1 VKEIGIE
8 IPEDAS
14 VDSLL
19 MMRSTKSTFNR
30 ALEIPDE
37 RVKLVSVRPD
47 KIEGLVHSGSREIW
61 HYVSLRSRDGV
72 SCSCESWKFQD
83 IRRHRLCKH
92 LVKFSTYAMRQDD
105 TKAYAAGVIKQALR
119 GLEVFG
125 ELETDGLITR
135 DGKSIKCTPLG
146 ENVSILGVPVKDAK
160 KVMRAISDK
169 RSDLKTIL
177 RGLIRA
183 RAEML
188 EPVANQVL
196 GRLPA
201 TSIDE
206 VVCEDNMP
214 GIVENCLEDLEYIN
228 HILLSLM
235 EQKHALR
242 KETEKMEV
250 SLLTLLNSMR

>member
-1 VKEIGIE
+1 
-8 IPEDAS
+8 
-14 VDSLL
+14 
-19 MMRSTKSTFNR
+19 
-30 ALEIPDE
+30 
-37 RVKLVSVRPD
+37 
-47 KIEGLVHSGSREIW
+47 
-61 HYVSLRSRDGV
+61 
-72 SCSCESWKFQD
+72 
-83 IRRHRLCKH
+83 
-92 LVKFSTYAMRQDD
+92 MRQDD